1 MRPWS
6 PIPIHDC
13 AEPLLPLPAD
23 LLRLEPHPYV
33 IAGAPYG
40 ADACPFRLR
49 QGVIERLL
57 QAQRLLQARSPG
69 CRLAIFDAWRP
80 LAVQRFMVAY
90 AIAEECQRR
99 GVDPQQP
106 SPQLDAV
113 EQEVGRFWAPP
124 SEDPATP
131 PPHSTGAAVDLTLAD
146 SDGAPLDLGSAI
158 DAIGPVS
165 EPDHFG
171 GVAREATD
179 PGQRSQASL
188 FQQRRDLLAA
198 VMLEAG
204 FAQHPN
210 EWWHFSHGDQLW
222 AWRTGQAQAR
232 YGRSEEA
239 PRAGGS
245 PTAQAAPASSSFT

>member
-6 PIPIHDC
+6 PVPIHDC
-13 AEPLLPLPAD
+13 AEPLLPLPAE

-33 IAGAPYG
+33 TVGAPYG
-40 ADACPFRLR
+40 LDACPFRLR

-57 QAQRLLQARSPG
+57 QAQRSLQQRSPA

-90 AIAEECQRR
+90 AIAEECRQR
-99 GVDPQQP
+99 GVDPQIP
-106 SPQLDAV
+106 GPALDAV

-124 SEDPATP
+124 SDDPATP
-131 PPHSTGAAVDLTLAD
+131 PPHSTGAAVDLTLAS
-146 SDGAPLDLGSAI
+146 SDGETLDLGSPI

-165 EPDHFG
+165 EPDHFAA
-171 GVAREATD
+171 VARAATD
-179 PGQRSQASL
+179 PLLRAQAAL

-210 EWWHFSHGDQLW
+210 EWWHYSHGDQLW
-222 AWRTGQAQAR
+222 AWRTGHGQAI
-232 YGRSEEA
+232 YGRS
-239 PRAGGS
+239 GCCS
-245 PTAQAAPASSSFT
+245 

>member
-6 PIPIHDC
+6 PVPIHDC
-13 AEPLLPLPAD
+13 GEPLLPLPAE

-33 IAGAPYG
+33 TVGAPYG
-40 ADACPFRLR
+40 VDACPFRLR

-57 QAQRLLQARSPG
+57 QAQRSLQQRSPA

-90 AIAEECQRR
+90 AIAEECRQR
-99 GVDPQQP
+99 GVDPQIP
-106 SPQLDAV
+106 GPALDAV

-124 SEDPATP
+124 SDDPATP
-131 PPHSTGAAVDLTLAD
+131 PPHSTGAAVDLTLAS
-146 SDGAPLDLGSAI
+146 SDGETLDLGSPI

-165 EPDHFG
+165 EPDHFAA
-171 GVAREATD
+171 VARAATD
-179 PGQRSQASL
+179 PLLRAQAAL

-210 EWWHFSHGDQLW
+210 EWWHYSHGDQLW
-222 AWRTGQAQAR
+222 AWRTGHAQAI
-232 YGRSEEA
+232 YGRS
-239 PRAGGS
+239 GCCS
-245 PTAQAAPASSSFT
+245 